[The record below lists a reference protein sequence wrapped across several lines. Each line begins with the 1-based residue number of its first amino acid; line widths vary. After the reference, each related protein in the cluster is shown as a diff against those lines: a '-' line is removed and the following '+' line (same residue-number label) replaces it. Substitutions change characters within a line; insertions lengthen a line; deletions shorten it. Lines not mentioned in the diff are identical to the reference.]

1 MNFKE
6 LLSQAKDDDLQAK
19 EPLLERYKSLLWKE
33 AIIDGVFDEDLYQE
47 LCVTLLDCIRKFRIE
62 TVKERDKG
70 LLAVGPS
77 DSCTEIMD
85 AAFFSTPLRINPA
98 KSQA

>member
-19 EPLLERYKSLLWKE
+19 EALLERYKSLLLKE

-47 LCVTLLDCIRKFRIE
+47 LCVTLLDCIRKFRI
-62 TVKERDKG
+62 
-70 LLAVGPS
+70 
-77 DSCTEIMD
+77 
-85 AAFFSTPLRINPA
+85 
-98 KSQA
+98 

>member
-70 LLAVGPS
+70 SIITGFRPFHLDLPS
-77 DSCTEIMD
+77 LYT
-85 AAFFSTPLRINPA
+85 
-98 KSQA
+98 